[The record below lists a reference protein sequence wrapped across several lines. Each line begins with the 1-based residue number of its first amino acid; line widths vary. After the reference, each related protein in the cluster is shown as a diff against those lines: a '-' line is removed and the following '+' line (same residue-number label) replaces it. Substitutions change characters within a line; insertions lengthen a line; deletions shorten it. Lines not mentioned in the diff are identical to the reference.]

1 MVSWSILNSDLERKV
16 DFMKIIDTSAVF
28 FCQEE
33 TNTNKEEKSL
43 LNFDNDKSKKHK
55 ELADADLRAAN
66 RLLKDATEEESYYK
80 KHAYDTKAVQLSL
93 QAVEKYHKCIVY
105 ADEKSNKIPI
115 NLRKQLMFTHDIEF
129 LQKETENADINILD
143 KKDISAL
150 TQAIDCDSIK
160 NPYNAMRYDRQ
171 NLKHTDAETAVLIAK
186 KAKKNLKRMIKQ
198 QLN

>member
-66 RLLKDATEEESYYK
+66 RLLKDVTEEESYYK
-80 KHAYDTKAVQLSL
+80 NHAYDTKAVQLSL

-105 ADEKSNKIPI
+105 ADEKS
-115 NLRKQLMFTHDIEF
+115 
-129 LQKETENADINILD
+129 
-143 KKDISAL
+143 
-150 TQAIDCDSIK
+150 AIDCDSIK